1 MAVSRDADAA
11 GADRWAPRLAW
22 LLWALTLSGLA
33 AVFWLDHLLRR
44 AGRPELTI
52 RAHELTYVAALA
64 GMATV
69 GQCWPA
75 AGRVIPSAG

>member
-1 MAVSRDADAA
+1 MSRDADDA
-11 GADRWAPRLAW
+11 GAFRWAPGLAW
-22 LLWALTLSGLA
+22 LLWALTLTGLA

-52 RAHELTYVAALA
+52 RAHELTYMAAVM

-69 GQCWPA
+69 GRCWPA
-75 AGRVIPSAG
+75 AGRAIPSAG

>member
-11 GADRWAPRLAW
+11 GADRWAPGLAW

-44 AGRPELTI
+44 AGRPDLTI
-52 RAHELTYVAALA
+52 RAHELLYVAAMV
-64 GMATV
+64 GMARTAV
-69 GQCWPA
+69 ATPRA
-75 AGRVIPSAG
+75 PSRYPR